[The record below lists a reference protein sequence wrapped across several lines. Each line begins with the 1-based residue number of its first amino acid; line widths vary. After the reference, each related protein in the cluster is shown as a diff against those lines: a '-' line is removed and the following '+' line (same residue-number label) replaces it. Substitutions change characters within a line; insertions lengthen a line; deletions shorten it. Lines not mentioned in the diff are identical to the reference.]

1 MMTYL
6 GTISRHGILVT
17 ARHGNVLWLDPQ
29 ELVTDEIR
37 QLVREHR
44 DELIAEIRSL
54 AGQTDSI
61 AEITPAYRFLW
72 VATNLESF
80 EEYDP
85 RFGYEVGRDPV
96 YRMLDAPYYAWLRHR
111 MANVRKSYE
120 DGGLDSE
127 SFDVLRSRFNTIH
140 NWAVAHIGEENL
152 RRAVRTTNLKR
163 YVPPSDET
171 IAAYHRTW
179 DDARR
184 ANQSRHLEHRA
195 SRSARLRQLLSTQG
209 YAGIK
214 SPVLDDLV
222 VFVRDDGVTVPTKWS
237 AKARFTMDELSLMIG
252 SSVDA
257 VKQIY
262 DIKQVFGGKVVPYD
276 GPAVSAACRPVAGRP
291 GLTVQQSMF

>member
-1 MMTYL
+1 MSYVD
-6 GTISRHGILVT
+6 TISRMGILATV
-17 ARHGNVLWLDPQ
+17 RHGNVVWLDPQ

-37 QLVREHR
+37 HLVREHR
-44 DELIAEIRSL
+44 DELIAEIRSS
-54 AGQTDSI
+54 AGQMAPATR
-61 AEITPAYRFLW
+61 EITPAYRFLW

-96 YRMLDAPYYAWLRHR
+96 YRMLDAQYYAWLRHR
-111 MANVRKSYE
+111 MENVRKSHE
-120 DGGLDSE
+120 AGGLDAE
-127 SFDVLRSRFNTIH
+127 SFDILRDRFNTIH

-179 DDARR
+179 DEART
-184 ANQSRHLEHRA
+184 ANQARHVAHRA
-195 SRSARLRQLLSTQG
+195 SRSARLGQLLSTQG

-222 VFVRDDGVTVPTKWS
+222 VFVRDGGVIVPMKWS
-237 AKARFTMDELSLMIG
+237 AKARFTLDELSLMIG

-262 DIKQVFGGKVVPYD
+262 DIKQVFGGKVVPND
-276 GPAVSAACRPVAGRP
+276 DMAVGTPRKPVTGRP
-291 GLTVQQSMF
+291 GLAVQQSMF

>member
-1 MMTYL
+1 MSYL
-6 GTISRHGILVT
+6 DTISRQGIVVSI
-17 ARHGNVLWLDPQ
+17 RHGNVLWLDPQ

-44 DELIAEIRSL
+44 DELIVEIRSSV
-54 AGQTDSI
+54 GQADAS
-61 AEITPAYRFLW
+61 ASEVTPTYRFLW

-96 YRMLDAPYYAWLRHR
+96 YRMLDAQCYAWLRHR
-111 MANVRKSYE
+111 MENVRKSYE
-120 DGGLDSE
+120 AGALDAE
-127 SFDVLRSRFNTIH
+127 SFDILRDRFNTIH

-171 IAAYHRTW
+171 IDAYHRTW
-179 DDARR
+179 DEARK
-184 ANQSRHLEHRA
+184 ANQSKHLACRA

-214 SPVLDDLV
+214 SPAIDDLV
-222 VFVRDDGVTVPTKWS
+222 VFVRDDGITVPAKWS
-237 AKARFTMDELSLMIG
+237 AKVRFTMAELSLMIG
-252 SSVDA
+252 SSVEA

-262 DIKQVFGGKVVPYD
+262 DIKQVFGGEVVAND
-276 GPAVSAACRPVAGRP
+276 GPAVGATRRPVAGRS
-291 GLTVQQSMF
+291 GLAVQQSMF

>member
-1 MMTYL
+1 MSYL
-6 GTISRHGILVT
+6 DTISRQGILVSI
-17 ARHGNVLWLDPQ
+17 RHGNLLWLDPQ

-44 DELIAEIRSL
+44 DELVGQIKTS
-54 AGQTDSI
+54 AGQMAPVTR
-61 AEITPAYRFLW
+61 EITPAYRFLW

-96 YRMLDAPYYAWLRHR
+96 YRMLDAQYYAWLRHR
-111 MANVRKSYE
+111 MQNVRKSH
-120 DGGLDSE
+120 DAGTLDDQ
-127 SFDVLRSRFNTIH
+127 SFDILRDRFNTIH

-171 IAAYHRTW
+171 VDAYHRTW
-179 DDARR
+179 DEARR
-184 ANQSRHLEHRA
+184 ANRSRQLAHRA
-195 SRSARLRQLLSTQG
+195 SQSVRLRELLSTQG
-209 YAGIK
+209 YAGVK

-237 AKARFTMDELSLMIG
+237 AKVRFTLDELSLMLG
-252 SSVDA
+252 SSVGA
-257 VKQIY
+257 LKQIY
-262 DIKQVFGGKVVPYD
+262 DIKHVFGGKVVPND
-276 GPAVSAACRPVAGRP
+276 GPVASATSRPVTGRP
-291 GLTVQQSMF
+291 GLAVQQSMF

>member
-1 MMTYL
+1 MGYL
-6 GTISRHGILVT
+6 DTISRQGILVSI
-17 ARHGNVLWLDPQ
+17 RHGNVLWLDPQ

-44 DELIAEIRSL
+44 DGLIAEIRESSS
-54 AGQTDSI
+54 QIDSSA
-61 AEITPAYRFLW
+61 AEVTPAYRFLW

-80 EEYDP
+80 DEYDP
-85 RFGYEVGRDPV
+85 RFGYEVGRDAV
-96 YRMLDAPYYAWLRHR
+96 FRMLDASYYAWLRHR
-111 MANVRKSYE
+111 MENVRKSHE
-120 DGGLDSE
+120 GGSLDDE
-127 SFDVLRSRFNTIH
+127 SFGILRDRFNTIH

-171 IAAYHRTW
+171 VDAYHRTW
-179 DDARR
+179 EEARR
-184 ANQSRHLEHRA
+184 SNQSRHLAHRA

-222 VFVRDDGVTVPTKWS
+222 VFVRDDGVIVPRKWNTKV
-237 AKARFTMDELSLMIG
+237 RFTLDELSLMVG
-252 SSVDA
+252 SSVPA

-262 DIKQVFGGKVVPYD
+262 DIKQVFGGKVVPND
-276 GPAVSAACRPVAGRP
+276 GPAVSATHRPVAGRP
-291 GLTVQQSMF
+291 GLAVQQSMF